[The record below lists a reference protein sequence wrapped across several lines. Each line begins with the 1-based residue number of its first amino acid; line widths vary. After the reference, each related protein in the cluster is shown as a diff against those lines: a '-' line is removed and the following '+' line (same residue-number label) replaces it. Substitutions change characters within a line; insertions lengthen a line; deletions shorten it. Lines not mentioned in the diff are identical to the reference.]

1 METVVAEEKV
11 PPSLPRLGSPAPD
24 FEADTTHGTIRLEDF
39 RGSWLILFSHPA
51 DFTPVCTREACAF
64 RDRYDDLAPRL
75 ADMARILPTV
85 PERAPGPGVVNAQHS
100 VAGGEREPAPSRID
114 PQSPELAAIHAPR
127 VDALVVVSGRNVVG
141 LFTQHDLT
149 TAVAGGADVEDES
162 VAEWMTE
169 SPDTFPPDMA
179 VNEAV
184 AWLMETG
191 YRHLPVMGDGKL
203 LGIVG
208 IRDLMWALAQD

>member
-1 METVVAEEKV
+1 MRLSSLVSGSAEVIGSEA
-11 PPSLPRLGSPAPD
+11 SLG
-24 FEADTTHGTIRLEDF
+24 EA
-39 RGSWLILFSHPA
+39 A
-51 DFTPVCTREACAF
+51 
-64 RDRYDDLAPRL
+64 
-75 ADMARILPTV
+75 
-85 PERAPGPGVVNAQHS
+85 ERMV
-100 VAGGEREPAPSRID
+100 E
-114 PQSPELAAIHAPR
+114 QS

-149 TAVAGGADVEDES
+149 SAVAGGADVEDES

-191 YRHLPVMGDGKL
+191 YRHLPVMGDGEL

>member
-1 METVVAEEKV
+1 MRLSALVSGNAEV
-11 PPSLPRLGSPAPD
+11 IGS
-24 FEADTTHGTIRLEDF
+24 EA
-39 RGSWLILFSHPA
+39 S
-51 DFTPVCTREACAF
+51 
-64 RDRYDDLAPRL
+64 L
-75 ADMARILPTV
+75 ADAA
-85 PERAPGPGVVNAQHS
+85 ERMVDQA
-100 VAGGEREPAPSRID
+100 
-114 PQSPELAAIHAPR
+114 
-127 VDALVVVSGRNVVG
+127 VDALVVVSGRTVAG

-149 TAVAGGADVEDES
+149 TAVAEGADTEDET

-179 VNEAV
+179 VEEAV

-191 YRHLPVMGDGKL
+191 YRHLPVMGDGEL

>member
-1 METVVAEEKV
+1 MRLSSLVSGSAEVIGSEA
-11 PPSLPRLGSPAPD
+11 SLG
-24 FEADTTHGTIRLEDF
+24 EA
-39 RGSWLILFSHPA
+39 A
-51 DFTPVCTREACAF
+51 
-64 RDRYDDLAPRL
+64 
-75 ADMARILPTV
+75 
-85 PERAPGPGVVNAQHS
+85 ERMV
-100 VAGGEREPAPSRID
+100 E
-114 PQSPELAAIHAPR
+114 QS

-149 TAVAGGADVEDES
+149 AAVAGGADVEDES

-191 YRHLPVMGDGKL
+191 YRHLPVMGDGEL

>member
-1 METVVAEEKV
+1 MRLSSLVSGSAEVIGSEA
-11 PPSLPRLGSPAPD
+11 SLG
-24 FEADTTHGTIRLEDF
+24 EA
-39 RGSWLILFSHPA
+39 A
-51 DFTPVCTREACAF
+51 
-64 RDRYDDLAPRL
+64 
-75 ADMARILPTV
+75 
-85 PERAPGPGVVNAQHS
+85 ERMVEQS
-100 VAGGEREPAPSRID
+100 VD
-114 PQSPELAAIHAPR
+114 
-127 VDALVVVSGRNVVG
+127 VLVVVSGRNVVG

-149 TAVAGGADVEDES
+149 AAVAGGADVEDES

-191 YRHLPVMGDGKL
+191 YRHLPVMGDGEL

>member
-1 METVVAEEKV
+1 MRLSSLVSGSAEVIGSEA
-11 PPSLPRLGSPAPD
+11 SLG
-24 FEADTTHGTIRLEDF
+24 EA
-39 RGSWLILFSHPA
+39 A
-51 DFTPVCTREACAF
+51 
-64 RDRYDDLAPRL
+64 
-75 ADMARILPTV
+75 
-85 PERAPGPGVVNAQHS
+85 ERMV
-100 VAGGEREPAPSRID
+100 E
-114 PQSPELAAIHAPR
+114 QS

-191 YRHLPVMGDGKL
+191 YRHLPVMGDGEL

>member
-1 METVVAEEKV
+1 MRLSSLVSGSAEVIGSEA
-11 PPSLPRLGSPAPD
+11 SLG
-24 FEADTTHGTIRLEDF
+24 EA
-39 RGSWLILFSHPA
+39 A
-51 DFTPVCTREACAF
+51 
-64 RDRYDDLAPRL
+64 
-75 ADMARILPTV
+75 
-85 PERAPGPGVVNAQHS
+85 ERMV
-100 VAGGEREPAPSRID
+100 E
-114 PQSPELAAIHAPR
+114 QS
-127 VDALVVVSGRNVVG
+127 VDALAVVSGRNVVG

-149 TAVAGGADVEDES
+149 SAVADGADMEDES

-191 YRHLPVMGDGKL
+191 YRHLPVMGDGEL